1 MSTIVTNF
9 YSTVILHHVVGFARE
24 TPNGICREE
33 EIYGK
38 ELAHTIREV
47 EKSLNLPSAR
57 WRPRKAGGVIQ
68 PKSERLRS
76 RSTLERRSMS
86 QLKQSSRKGQILPS
100 AFCSSQGLREL

>member
-9 YSTVILHHVVGFARE
+9 YSTVILHHVVGLARE

-38 ELAHTIREV
+38 ELAHTVREV

-68 PKSERLRS
+68 PKSEKQEHPGEEIYVPAQAIKQ
-76 RSTLERRSMS
+76 ERAN
-86 QLKQSSRKGQILPS
+86 SS
-100 AFCSSQGLREL
+100 FCFLF